1 METRGQTPEK
11 KQYFVFEN
19 DELKK
24 DLWRVL
30 ARENINKDEESER
43 LINLTATF
51 NKVVEQLNLV
61 KEYTQKAD
69 ELGIRVKKDF
79 DFDHLYYTFFNT
91 STCKEAV
98 DWKEFSDKLDK
109 YVNDLKNAIELY
121 YFKYHRK

>member
-1 METRGQTPEK
+1 METGGQTPEK

-19 DELKK
+19 DSLKK

-30 ARENINKDEESER
+30 AEENVDEYESEK
-43 LINLTATF
+43 LASLTATF
-51 NKVVEQLNLV
+51 NNVVKQLNLV
-61 KEYTQKAD
+61 KEYTKKAD

-79 DFDHLYYTFFNT
+79 TFDHLYHAFFNT
-91 STCKEAV
+91 STCEEAV